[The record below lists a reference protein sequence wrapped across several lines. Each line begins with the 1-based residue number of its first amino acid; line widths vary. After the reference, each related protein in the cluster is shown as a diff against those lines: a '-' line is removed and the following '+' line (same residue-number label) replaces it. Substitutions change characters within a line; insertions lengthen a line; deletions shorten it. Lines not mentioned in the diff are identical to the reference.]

1 MIKRLIRITVSHPPS
16 APLFSFG
23 LISDIQY
30 ADINPASN
38 FGGGEHREYRA
49 SVSAAEEVVAHWSA
63 GERPLSFI
71 AQLGDLIDGQ
81 NAGGYGQG
89 LEMDT
94 PQSEEAVERVLSI
107 WDQCPTPVY
116 HAVGNHELYNFTWEG
131 LRARFNQRRGVC
143 KHQIATDEFYF
154 SFSPSPGWR
163 VVFLNSYEENVIC
176 PTSEESFAR
185 VDQLLREMNP
195 NYGKQAPFNFF
206 EGLSRERYRFV
217 PFNGGFGAR
226 QLSWLE
232 AELTEAQAR
241 GERALIASHL
251 PIFGDAASVRNV
263 AFDADEALEIT
274 ARFAPHVALYMAGHR
289 HGGGYAQHAS
299 GVHHLTVQAPLTHG
313 VCGATVEVY
322 EGRLMIHG
330 LGAHKSHHLEL
341 P

>member
-1 MIKRLIRITVSHPPS
+1 MINQPMRITVAHPPS
-16 APLFSFG
+16 TPLFSFG

-49 SVSAAEEVVAHWSA
+49 SVSAAQEVVDQWGSL
-63 GERPLSFI
+63 ERPLSFI

-89 LEMDT
+89 LEMEA
-94 PQSEEAVERVLSI
+94 PQSEQVAERVLSI

-131 LRARFNQRRGVC
+131 LRARFNQRRGAC
-143 KHQIATDEFYF
+143 QHQIATEEFYF
-154 SFSPSPGWR
+154 SFSPTPGWR
-163 VVFLNSYEENVIC
+163 VMFLNSYEENVIC

-232 AELTEAQAR
+232 AEISKAR
-241 GERALIASHL
+241 AHGERALIASHL
-251 PIFGDAASVRNV
+251 PILGDVASVRNV

-274 ARFAPHVALYMAGHR
+274 ARFAPQVALYMAGHR
-289 HGGGYAQHAS
+289 HGGGYAQHSS

-313 VCGATVEVY
+313 VCGTTVTVNEEQVSI
-322 EGRLMIHG
+322 EGVGGHRSCALS
-330 LGAHKSHHLEL
+330 LK
-341 P
+341 